1 MTFFFFFLR
10 NIVGTKTKLLV
21 FPEAG
26 PAFPFLEGHLQNPE
40 ASICW
45 PWYSPQPCP
54 LKVWGYQAS
63 RMWLILVTSAC
74 CFPKKIFSFL
84 MYASFLS
91 LPATGCSPLLPN
103 SRSSLTRTLSFCIC
117 LTLSHRS
124 EPSVSSLDYSSATLV
139 VKDLVLHL
147 QALLAAVEGGHAPGL
162 SVSINVLSKSRQ
174 RPGLLWCRLPS
185 SGFCS
190 QILCDRDVQP
200 EVDYDGEEQDVE
212 GHHPQQMLYGMS
224 ILLKI

>member
-1 MTFFFFFLR
+1 MCFLR
-10 NIVGTKTKLLV
+10 QGRLLPSLKAICKIQKPASAGLDV
-21 FPEAG
+21 HPNPALWRYGATRHPECGWSWWPA
-26 PAFPFLEGHLQNPE
+26 PVAFPRKSSHFWYMCLSWVCQPQVVHLYCRLQD
-40 ASICW
+40 
-45 PWYSPQPCP
+45 
-54 LKVWGYQAS
+54 
-63 RMWLILVTSAC
+63 
-74 CFPKKIFSFL
+74 
-84 MYASFLS
+84 
-91 LPATGCSPLLPN
+91 
-103 SRSSLTRTLSFCIC
+103 SSLTCTLSFCIC

-162 SVSINVLSKSRQ
+162 FVSINVLSKSRQ
-174 RPGLLWCRLPS
+174 RPSLLWCRLPS

-190 QILCDRDVQP
+190 QILCDREVQP

-212 GHHPQQMLYGMS
+212 GHHPQQMFHGMS